1 MASPDA
7 TLDRLDWTD
16 IGLQL
21 DAEGYAVL
29 PGLLGAGVAHGVAHG
44 VAQQAK
50 VPGQYICR

>member
-29 PGLLGAGVAHGVAHG
+29 PGLLGAGVAHGVA
-44 VAQQAK
+44 QQAK